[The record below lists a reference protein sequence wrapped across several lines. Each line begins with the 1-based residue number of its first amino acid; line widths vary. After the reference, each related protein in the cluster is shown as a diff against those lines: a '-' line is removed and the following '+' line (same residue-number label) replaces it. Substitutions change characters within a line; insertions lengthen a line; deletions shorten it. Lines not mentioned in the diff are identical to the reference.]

1 MKVTLLVRGSFSNT
15 PEDLKRESQQLKTA
29 QAVSRALEEKCV
41 QTDFLPLTLPHFAAL
56 ADLQT
61 DLVFD
66 LYASTGFEQAVVVA
80 ALESAGLPFTGS
92 RALGHF
98 LALNKSW
105 AKSIWRSQGLST
117 PESFDEQPPTVQDFP
132 LIVKPTLGGAGEGIY
147 CTSLVHNQQELK
159 EQLAWMAPLSPLT
172 VEKYIPG
179 REITVGILGDPP
191 RVLPPLEI
199 GFDRLPRELPP
210 ILSFEA
216 KTRFVE
222 LLTVAPARLD
232 RGLAAEIGR
241 ICLVAFQGLGLR
253 DYGRADLR
261 LDAANRPVL
270 LEINSLPGLQPDY
283 SDLPRAAALAGI
295 SFREL
300 VWEIANLALTGKNK
314 VSKERMP

>member
-1 MKVTLLVRGSFSNT
+1 MKVALLVKGAFANT

-29 QAVSRALEEKCV
+29 QAVARALEEKGV
-41 QTDFLPLTLPHFAAL
+41 HTVFLPLMLPNFAAL

-66 LYASTGFEQAVVVA
+66 LYASTGLEQAVVA
-80 ALESAGLPFTGS
+80 TALESAGLPFTGS
-92 RALGHF
+92 SALGHF
-98 LALNKSW
+98 LALHKCW
-105 AKSIWRSQGLST
+105 AKHIWRSQGLST
-117 PESFDEQPPTVQDFP
+117 PESFDDQPPTAQDFP
-132 LIVKPTLGGAGEGIY
+132 LVVKPTFGGSGEGIY
-147 CTSLVHNQQELK
+147 STSLVHNQKELK

-179 REITVGILGDPP
+179 REITVSILGDPS

-210 ILSFEA
+210 ILSYEA

-222 LLTVAPARLD
+222 LLTVGPARLD

-241 ICLVAFQGLGLR
+241 ICLAAFQGLGLR
-253 DYGRADLR
+253 DYGRVDLR
-261 LDAANRPVL
+261 LDTANQPYL

-283 SDLPRAAALAGI
+283 SDLPRAAVLAGI
-295 SFREL
+295 NFREL
-300 VWEIANLALTGKNK
+300 VWEIANLALARKSK
-314 VSKERMP
+314 AHKERMP